1 VFVYFFPYSK
11 IFFQKKLFKPV
22 IINSLY
28 ATLLSN
34 QQDNKTLALSMLR
47 LRSLQF
53 FFFFLFPCFLSAQV
67 NLTVTINSGSSYTS
81 CTDPFGAPDPQWRV
95 NIDNAGWEIY
105 PSNGL
110 CFRNTPYKQFD
121 KKYNCVAEMPTTLEI
136 CYESFEN
143 DGFFCTFTPDCQTKL
158 CQTFNVPAVG
168 SSMSYDI
175 IIPASATTGGKVNLT
190 LSVTGQFVSTA
201 NDDICK
207 AIDLGKVPVGGSVG
221 NAALSSYV
229 NFCATNTNEP
239 NPNTSGGWNNDQGVW
254 FTFTTSAT
262 PGPLTKVTVRN
273 DPENQGNQL
282 NTQVAVYE
290 SATNNCNGPFALV
303 NKSFDPATN
312 DEVLFLS
319 CLKPNKKYFILVDGE
334 GPPATRIEGY
344 FGVEV
349 EDLAVE
355 RTGDR
360 ICDAKD
366 LGLVP
371 TGGALNTG
379 FTQSNICANSIG
391 DPNAS
396 SFVVQQGVWL
406 KFQAPPSG
414 HIIIDAKSDN
424 KRDSVD
430 LQLAL
435 FKTLDDK
442 CTGVKKEIKS
452 TYLIG
457 TNDESLELSCL
468 VPNKPY
474 WVLID
479 GSGFNTEG
487 IFSIDIKDA
496 GIVPPASVTPIFK
509 TLCFGD
515 SLKVGIKTYK
525 QSDTIFHVLK
535 NTLGC
540 DSVVYGKVKVLPK
553 NETKIDTFIC
563 KGDDFKIGNISHTK
577 SGIFDE
583 KLKSING
590 CDSLIHLILNVYD
603 IQTRLDTTICFGQS
617 IKVGTKTYNKT
628 GFILEKLKAKIGCD
642 STITGTLIVLPFL
655 IDTIHPVICYGDS
668 FNSGLKIYDKTGFF
682 VEKRISSFG
691 CDSTLIIDLLE
702 LSPLEVT
709 FQNQDPTCHDFCN
722 GVLNANATGSLPPY
736 TFNWSNGALGALVN
750 SVCAQSYTLSLTD
763 QKGCQKAFPATL
775 LNPIALEA
783 TTSQRAPVR
792 CFDESNG
799 QAIVTANKP
808 IQFVTWDN
816 GEKETTAT
824 LLHAG
829 IHTITVTDAS
839 GCTTTSSI
847 DITQPDKAL
856 ATEILVTQP
865 VSCFDFSDAELD
877 VAADGGNNGYTYQ
890 WSNKITERINKNLK
904 KGTYS
909 VTVTDSKGCVSSDT
923 IIITEPTKV
932 VASFTST
939 PTTCYAPNSGTI
951 TLDKINGGTS
961 PYLYS
966 SDGKAFLPDVILKN
980 LVAGN
985 YKVVVEDAEG
995 CRFDFP
1001 MEVVPPPV
1009 VTVQASDDE
1018 AVLLGDKVT
1027 LTGFS
1032 PSNNIGYEWTP
1043 NRYLSCNTCLQPE
1056 AQSVKT
1062 ITYRL
1067 LAKDTI
1073 TGCVDSDFVKIT
1085 VLIQRDVYIPNV
1097 FSPNTDK
1104 KNDFFSIFAGPE
1116 VETIERFA
1124 VFDRLGNFVYEA
1136 KNIPPN
1142 VENIGW
1148 DGTFRGVPMVQ
1159 DVYTYFAVLRFI
1171 NGEVLTYNGGVLLLR

>member
-1 VFVYFFPYSK
+1 MQNRTFVKNLSSMVEKTPIPMIIHFFSFSFVKNWLRNKQTMHYMVKVQPFLLLLLIFSPY
-11 IFFQKKLFKPV
+11 
-22 IINSLY
+22 
-28 ATLLSN
+28 
-34 QQDNKTLALSMLR
+34 
-47 LRSLQF
+47 
-53 FFFFLFPCFLSAQV
+53 FLSAQA
-67 NLTVTINSGSSYTS
+67 NLTVTINSGSCYTS
-81 CTDPFGAPDPQWRV
+81 CTDPFGPPEPQWRV
-95 NIDNAGWEIY
+95 NIDNAGWEMY
-105 PSNGL
+105 PSNGI

-121 KKYNCVAEMPTTLEI
+121 KKYNCIGEMPTTLEI
-136 CYESFEN
+136 CFESFEN

-158 CQTFNVPAVG
+158 CQIFNVPTVG
-168 SSMSYDI
+168 TSMTYDI
-175 IIPASATTGGKVNLT
+175 AIPASATTGGKMNFT
-190 LSVTGQFVSTA
+190 IAVTGQFVSTA

-207 AIDLGKVPVGGSVG
+207 AIDLGKVPVGGVIG

-239 NPNTSGGWNNDQGVW
+239 NPNTSGGWNNDEGVW
-254 FTFTTSAT
+254 FSFTTSAT

-273 DPENQGNQL
+273 DPENKGNQL

-290 SATNNCNGPFALV
+290 SATNNCNGPFALI
-303 NKSFDPATN
+303 NKSFDPVTN

-319 CLKPNKKYFILVDGE
+319 CLKPNRKYFILVDGE
-334 GPPATRIEGY
+334 APPDTRVEGY
-344 FGVEV
+344 FGLEV

-371 TGGALNTG
+371 TGGAINTG
-379 FTQSNICANSIG
+379 FTQSNICANAVG

-396 SFVVQQGVWL
+396 AFVVQQGVWL

-414 HIIIDAKSDN
+414 HIRIDAKSDN
-424 KRDSVD
+424 KRDSID

-435 FKTLDDK
+435 YKTLDDK
-442 CTGVKKEIKS
+442 CTGFKKEVKS

-474 WVLID
+474 WILID

-496 GIVPPASVTPIFK
+496 GIVPPAAVTPIFK

-515 SLKVGIKTYK
+515 SLKVGTKTYT
-525 QSDTIFHVLK
+525 QSDTIFQVLK

-540 DSVVYGKVKVLPK
+540 DSVVYGKIKVLPK

-590 CDSLIHLILNVYD
+590 CDSLIHLTLKVYD
-603 IQTRLDTTICFGQS
+603 IQTRLDTTVCFGQS
-617 IKVGTKTYNKT
+617 IKVGNKIYTKT

-642 STITGTLIVLPFL
+642 STITGTFIVLPFL

-668 FNSGLKIYDKTGFF
+668 FNSGLKTYDKTGIFL
-682 VEKRISSFG
+682 EKRVSTLG

-702 LSPLEVT
+702 LPPLEVT
-709 FQNQDPTCHDFCN
+709 FQNQDPSCHDFCN
-722 GVLNANATGSLPPY
+722 GILKASANGGLPPY
-736 TFNWSNGALGALVN
+736 TFHWSNGAIGAMVD
-750 SVCAQSYTLSLTD
+750 SMCAQSYSLTLSD
-763 QKGCQKAFPATL
+763 VKGCQKTFATTL
-775 LNPIALEA
+775 INPIALEV
-783 TTSQRAPVR
+783 TTTQKTPVR

-799 QAIVTANKP
+799 QAIVRANKP

-816 GEKETTAT
+816 GEKDSTAT

-829 IHTITVTDAS
+829 IHTITVTDKS
-839 GCTTTSSI
+839 GCTTTSSVE
-847 DITQPDKAL
+847 ITQPSQAL
-856 ATEILVTQP
+856 TANISLLQP

-877 VAADGGNNGYTYQ
+877 VVVAGGTSGYTYQ
-890 WSNKITERINKNLK
+890 WSNKNTKALNKNLK

-909 VTVTDSKGCVSSDT
+909 VTVLDNKGCETSDT
-923 IIITEPTKV
+923 ITLNEPSKV

-939 PTTCYAPNSGTI
+939 PTTCYAPKSGTI
-951 TLDKINGGTS
+951 TLAQINGGTA

-966 SDGKAFLPDVILKN
+966 SDGKIFLPDIVLKN
-980 LVAGN
+980 LVAGD
-985 YKVVVEDAEG
+985 YKVVVEDAEA
-995 CRFDFP
+995 CRFEFP
-1001 MEVVPPPV
+1001 TTVLPPPV
-1009 VTVQASDDE
+1009 VTVQASNDE
-1018 AVLLGDKVT
+1018 TVLLGDKVI
-1027 LTGFS
+1027 LSGFS
-1032 PSNNIGYEWTP
+1032 PSNNIGYEWSP
-1043 NRYLSCNTCLQPE
+1043 SNYLSCTDCLQPE
-1056 AQSVKT
+1056 AQGVKT
-1062 ITYRL
+1062 LTYRL
-1067 LAKDTI
+1067 LAKDTL

-1097 FSPNTDK
+1097 FSPNADK
-1104 KNDFFSIFAGPE
+1104 VNDFFSIYAGPE
-1116 VETIERFA
+1116 VESIERFA

-1136 KNIPPN
+1136 KNIAPN
-1142 VENIGW
+1142 LPALGW
-1148 DGTFRGVPMVQ
+1148 DGSFRGVPMVQ

-1171 NGEVLTYNGGVLLLR
+1171 NGEVLTYNGGVMLLR